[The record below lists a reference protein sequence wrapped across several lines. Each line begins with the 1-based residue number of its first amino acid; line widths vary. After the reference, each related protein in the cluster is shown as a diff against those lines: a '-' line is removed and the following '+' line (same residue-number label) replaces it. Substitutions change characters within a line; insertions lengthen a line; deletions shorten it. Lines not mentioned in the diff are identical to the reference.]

1 MRCAY
6 ERATTMPSTILVV
19 EDTELL
25 RRMYSDRLSADG
37 HRVLSASDGLEA
49 LSMLRAETPD
59 LVLLDLVMPKMSG
72 LEVLE
77 LMNKDPRLSRVP
89 VLILSNLGQDD
100 DIRRGLELGA
110 RDYLIKNDARPADI
124 AAKIKRILAATAAK
138 ARAHAYQLQIRD
150 READADAFVAAA
162 ALPRRLWCPACE
174 VELVLELTPLE
185 AVPGHYDAHLLCTQ
199 CGRDY

>member
-1 MRCAY
+1 
-6 ERATTMPSTILVV
+6 MPSTILVV

-110 RDYLIKNDARPADI
+110 RDYLIKNDSRLTDVSGKIQAILGMSGPAEQFTGY
-124 AAKIKRILAATAAK
+124 RL
-138 ARAHAYQLQIRD
+138 YVRD
-150 READADAFVAAA
+150 REGDTDRLVTEAGLA
-162 ALPRRLWCPACE
+162 RRFWCPACE
-174 VELVLELTPLE
+174 VELSLEMSRKHDR
-185 AVPGHYDAHLLCTQ
+185 PGWYDAHFVCPR
-199 CGRDY
+199 CSREY

>member
-1 MRCAY
+1 M
-6 ERATTMPSTILVV
+6 TQTILVV

-25 RRMYSDRLSADG
+25 RRMYVDRLTQDG
-37 HRVLSASDGLEA
+37 YRVLAAPDGLEA
-49 LSMLRAETPD
+49 LNYMRSDMPD
-59 LVLLDLVMPKMSG
+59 LVLLDLIMPTMSG
-72 LEVLE
+72 LEVLQHSQA
-77 LMNKDPRLSRVP
+77 DPRLRDIP
-89 VLILSNLGQDD
+89 VLILSNLGQDE
-100 DIRRGLELGA
+100 DIRRCIELGA
-110 RDYLIKNDARPADI
+110 CDYLIKNDARPADI